1 MSRCYLEA
9 FPTNQSNNGFFQ
21 RAIEDCREESTKGKS
36 EKKST
41 NKVERERERFQEK
54 EKKNLHRDQTQNQH
68 QQAPWLSVKN

>member
-54 EKKNLHRDQTQNQH
+54 EKKTFIEIRHRTSISKLHGY
-68 QQAPWLSVKN
+68 L